1 VEVVKKTK
9 VSVWELYVEDN
20 EQITLIAPNGAV
32 LFTVNRGTAL
42 IIANMLRDEATET
55 EEREEWRW

>member
-1 VEVVKKTK
+1 MVKEKK

-20 EQITLIAPNGAV
+20 DQITLIAPNGIA
-32 LFTVNRGTAL
+32 LFTINRDTAL
-42 IIANMLRDEATET
+42 MIANMLRDEATET